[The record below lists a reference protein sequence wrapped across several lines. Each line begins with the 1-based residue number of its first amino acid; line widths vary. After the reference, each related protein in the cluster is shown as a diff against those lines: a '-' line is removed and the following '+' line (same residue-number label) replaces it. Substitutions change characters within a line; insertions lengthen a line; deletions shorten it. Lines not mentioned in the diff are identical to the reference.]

1 MSTRATYRF
10 IPNDRRFRPAVT
22 IYIHHDG
29 YPEGAAG
36 YLQDAYN
43 AETFIRKNNRAEITA
58 SHEVHG
64 DTEYQYD
71 IHQKTGIRAFE
82 RRGYGEDVVWN
93 KFFDGP
99 VEDFVETYQ
108 NTPIAKAIN
117 SKAKSR

>member
-10 IPNDRRFRPAVT
+10 IPDDLRFRPAVT

-29 YPEGAAG
+29 YPEGAAV
-36 YLQDAYN
+36 YLEDAYN

-64 DTEYQYD
+64 DTEYRYD
-71 IHQKTGIRAFE
+71 IHQKIGIRAFE
-82 RRGYGEDVVWN
+82 RRGYGEDAVWN
-93 KFFDGP
+93 EFFDGP
-99 VEDFVETYQ
+99 VETFVETYQ

-117 SKAKSR
+117 SN